1 MLEREAKREKNLEK
15 RAIELARRARATEA
29 ESKTAEKAASG
40 KDEKMEEILRRVDG
54 EFLSLIKVGVACAW
68 CRGHW
73 PCAVSLVVT
82 FSLAHGQPFVAL
94 FALWD
99 LRVSLCRSLRR
110 PQSVTSRGGNPN
122 ALSQL
127 TLKSPM

>member
-54 EFLSLIKVGVACAW
+54 EFLSLIKV
-68 CRGHW
+68 RGKRMGG
-73 PCAVSLVVT
+73 PRALVVCW
-82 FSLAHGQPFVAL
+82 SLPSG
-94 FALWD
+94 D
-99 LRVSLCRSLRR
+99 
-110 PQSVTSRGGNPN
+110 
-122 ALSQL
+122 
-127 TLKSPM
+127 